1 MAPASY
7 AMFWWIGESPRNAG
21 RVEVD
26 GDSVSFAATTTAA
39 AVERV
44 RFDEIARVR
53 LERNVL
59 HLERQQEAPVHIGSL
74 DTPGALRELAH
85 VLADAACCTA
95 F

>member
-7 AMFWWIGESPRNAG
+7 AMFWWIGENRRNAG

-26 GDSVSFAATTTAA
+26 GDSVSFAATTPAA

-44 RFDEIARVR
+44 RFGEIARVR

-59 HLERQQEAPVHIGSL
+59 HLERQEEPPVHIGSL

-85 VLADAACCTA
+85 VLADASRCAAC
-95 F
+95 